1 MSTTHLALG
10 ITADELETLV
20 EDADA
25 GDVFVFAEG
34 EYRFD
39 DAITL
44 TRSDVTLRGAG
55 SERTTLRFSDAALA
69 SNDAHAIRV
78 EPDTYDRELGQLEAD
93 LSAGSRSVTL
103 ASTEGLAPGDTLRIW
118 QDNDTAFLDE
128 IGDTSW
134 RKQQYAELRTS
145 MAKVDA
151 VEGNRV
157 ILDRGVHFDFA
168 AHDARAERVDSV
180 DNVSLEGLGLAFD
193 LGSPDDLD
201 FSNVESELN
210 GYQAVSFD
218 GTVNARLDDV
228 SVVDG
233 PSTAFHVSRSLDI
246 EAQDIS
252 ARGSFNKG
260 SGGNGYA
267 YELRES
273 YDGSFQGLADS
284 GMRHGLLFAS
294 WRSSVGNDVEVDV
307 TDRDINFHGGR
318 DHDNQV
324 RVARSIRD
332 GDADGLSPA
341 LWVNAGGE
349 SFGAITDPDA
359 NDVRFDYL
367 VGTRRDDAVQGS
379 DDGVYLNGGLG
390 HDELLGGAGHDIL
403 QGGVGDEW
411 YDGTNRLDGG
421 GGIDIAR
428 YTQPLDHHR
437 LEFEGDTVRLRS
449 DKDADDTLTD
459 MEYAVFGDGRTLHI
473 PTRRVFD
480 GEAIETPSPEAI
492 LDNKRLPGGLVDDG
506 TDLAVN
512 VGTTTRWEDGYV
524 SEVFVENVGDETIED
539 LVLRLA
545 PEDELDTLW
554 NGRAEH
560 EGDDILVRD
569 DTPSSLAPGE
579 SWRFAYRA
587 QGESPE
593 SLDITRADSGDN
605 ELNVELLGIEA
616 PRYDEL
622 FA

>member
-1 MSTTHLALG
+1 MSTTHLASG

-134 RKQQYAELRTS
+134 RKQQHAELRTS
-145 MAKVDA
+145 MAKVEA
-151 VEGNRV
+151 VDGNRV
-157 ILDRGVHFDFA
+157 TLDRGAHFDFT
-168 AHDARAERVDSV
+168 AHDAYAERVDSV
-180 DNVSLEGLGLAFD
+180 DNISLEGLGLAFD
-193 LGSPDDLD
+193 LGSPDNAD

-210 GYQAVSFD
+210 GYQAVSLD

-233 PSTAFHVSRSLDI
+233 PSTAFHFSRALDL

-252 ARGSFNKG
+252 ALGSFNKG

-294 WRSSVGNDVEVDV
+294 WRSSVGNDVEVDF

-318 DHDNQV
+318 DHDNHV

-332 GDADGLSPA
+332 SDADELSPA

-367 VGTRRDDAVQGS
+367 VGTRRDDVVQGS

-390 HDELLGGAGHDIL
+390 HDELTGGDGHDLL
-403 QGGVGDEW
+403 QGGVGDDW

-428 YTQPLDHHR
+428 YTQPLDRHR

-449 DKDADDTLTD
+449 DKDADDTLVD
-459 MEYAVFGDGRTLHI
+459 MEYVVFGDGRTLHI
-473 PTRRVFD
+473 PTRRVFE

-492 LDNKRLPGGLVDDG
+492 LDSKRLPGGLVDDG

-512 VGTTTRWEDGYV
+512 AGTTTRWDDGYI

-545 PEDELDTLW
+545 PVDEFDTLW
-554 NGRAEH
+554 NGHAEH
-560 EGDDILVRD
+560 AGDDILVRD

-593 SLDITRADSGDN
+593 SLDIIRADSGDN

>member
-1 MSTTHLALG
+1 MSTTHLASG

-25 GDVFVFAEG
+25 GDVFVFADG

-78 EPDTYDRELGQLEAD
+78 EPDTYDRELGQLETD
-93 LSAGSRSVTL
+93 LSAGGRSVTL
-103 ASTEGLAPGDTLRIW
+103 ASTEGLAAGDTLRIW

-134 RKQQYAELRTS
+134 RKQQHAELRTS
-145 MAKVDA
+145 MAKVEA
-151 VEGNRV
+151 VDGNRV
-157 ILDRGVHFDFA
+157 TLDRGAHFDFA

-180 DNVSLEGLGLAFD
+180 DNISLEGLGLAFD
-193 LGSPDDLD
+193 LGSPDNAD

-210 GYQAVSFD
+210 GYQAVSLD

-233 PSTAFHVSRSLDI
+233 PSTAFHFSRALDI

-267 YELRES
+267 YELKES
-273 YDGSFQGLADS
+273 YDGSLQGLEDS

-294 WRSSVGNDVEVDV
+294 WRSSVGNDVEVNF

-318 DHDNQV
+318 DHDNLV
-324 RVARSIRD
+324 RVAQSIRD
-332 GDADGLSPA
+332 SDADELSPA

-349 SFGAITDPDA
+349 SFGAITDLDA
-359 NDVRFDYL
+359 NEVRFDYL

-403 QGGVGDEW
+403 QGGVGDDW

-421 GGIDIAR
+421 AGIDIAR
-428 YTQPLDHHR
+428 YTQPLDRHR

-449 DKDADDTLTD
+449 DKDADDTLID

-473 PTRRVFD
+473 PTRRVFE
-480 GEAIETPSPEAI
+480 GEALETPSPEAI
-492 LDNKRLPGGLVDDG
+492 LADEHLPGGLVDDG
-506 TDLAVN
+506 TELAVN
-512 VGTTTRWEDGYV
+512 AGTTTRWDDGYV

-545 PEDELDTLW
+545 PEDEVDKLW
-554 NGRAEH
+554 NAHAEH
-560 EGDDILVRD
+560 VGDDILVRD

-587 QGESPE
+587 QGETPE
-593 SLDITRADSGDN
+593 SIGSVQADSSGG
-605 ELNVELLGIEA
+605 ELDVQVLGVEA

-622 FA
+622 VG